1 MSESRKP
8 HPYRTAGTL
17 LLFGGMIVACVWIC
31 TPETRAGV
39 ATIAVGALSS
49 LGLWQARKSVLEH
62 RTHAEN
68 EAEPPK

>member
-1 MSESRKP
+1 MKP

-17 LLFGGMIVACVWIC
+17 LLFGLMIVGVVWLC

-49 LGLWQARKSVLEH
+49 LGLWQARKSTLEH
-62 RTHAEN
+62 RTKAEN
-68 EAEPPK
+68 TPEEPPK